1 MIDLTERRSM
11 EVQYLFGKPVE
22 RAHELGVPIPHLETL
37 VAQIGAFQRFY
48 GLF

>member
-22 RAHELGVPIPHLETL
+22 RARGLGVPVPHLETL
-37 VAQIGAFQRFY
+37 VAQIRAFQRFY

>member
-22 RAHELGVPIPHLETL
+22 RAHALGIPVPHLETL
-37 VAQIGAFQRFY
+37 VAQIGAFQRLY